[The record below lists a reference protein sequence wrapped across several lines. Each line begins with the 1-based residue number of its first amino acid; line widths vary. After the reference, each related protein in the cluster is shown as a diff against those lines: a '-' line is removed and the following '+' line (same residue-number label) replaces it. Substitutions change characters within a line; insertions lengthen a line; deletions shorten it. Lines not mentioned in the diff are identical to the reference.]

1 MSSLFT
7 YQDTDGTS
15 EQITFTTGNTTN
27 IGNHSETA
35 YTTHQ
40 SVYVNTGFESNT
52 SHFNVINGIQ
62 LWKVP
67 DTGTYEIEVAAGGGG
82 TANTGQA
89 GGKGRII
96 SGKVTLTQGDVL
108 RIIVGS
114 RGGRFGYTG
123 GGGGASVFGLAT
135 SMSDATPTDSLPLI
149 ISGAGGGGGSSG
161 GIGKDANTGV
171 SASAGWSGVANST
184 LGTGGLN
191 GQTTNGGWGG
201 GGSGWTSDGGGN
213 SNAATTGSHY
223 QGHYNSIR
231 LNSQDAPNGAYHPE
245 ISDSHNF
252 LDSGSCKGASGG
264 FGGGGNG
271 GCNGSGGGAGY
282 TGGHSAG
289 AGGGSYFNTTI
300 MTERVDVGTTNADT
314 NGYVKI
320 KYFSVTVPTTDISFS
335 RIRGRYLN
343 SNRTDANNHSSI
355 TNNSQVVLSDF
366 RGATFTDNTKVS
378 SSGPISVV
386 DTFRGRTYGRPII
399 KYDTGS
405 FKVYSDWSA
414 SPTVLQGTTASST
427 TYTGSDT
434 ANKTIQLSKP
444 QPSGTP
450 YSTILLTPNAENSS
464 TSPGFVIDRSDD
476 NAVDEV
482 TLWFKVVSEASYSQ
496 VQWGLISKDMG
507 LTGWTNQLLYMDDKH
522 GTHRD
527 ALRFHAY
534 GFHNYT
540 GSRDDITSSSAIV
553 IPQYKND
560 IYGVNLTQN
569 FHNIIG
575 KTAGTLKS
583 SNVPDENFAVD
594 SEHFFYQTNTQNYP
608 TYRGSG
614 INTNFGMKVK
624 WYSTTIMANLVPNS
638 NNITP
643 VSSTWSTADLSN
655 VFSGM
660 YVSGTGIPDESG
672 CFIGD
677 IHTNYMKLY
686 RERGVQSL
694 TSLPATAA
702 AGDNIKLT
710 ISGYLYWTLA
720 TTSTYSNPVILGPP
734 HTVLP
739 RYQADS
745 SGSNVST
752 KITECGMFV
761 GDTTSNTSNQFTYDI
776 RNTDPG
782 GTLFSYSVPYSFGS
796 IYEFGLNIAGGT
808 YAIAGSL
815 SSIEPISSGYPWPL
829 VNGVAQQDASGVNY
843 SSMSAGSRFK
853 FIVAGKVVALG
864 VQNQYGGK
872 MALFPDLDDTAA
884 TETVNVLGN
893 GMFTGNT
900 LARNYRYTT
909 LVTPLS
915 VAAGSVY
922 RTGFKNTKGGYSYH
936 NISPYDSTYTSSGNI
951 EIISG
956 GYIWISATATEPQR
970 PTNLG
975 TYWNYGSTDLI
986 FVPDPP
992 TAS

>member
-15 EQITFTTGNTTN
+15 EQMTFTTGNTSD
-27 IGNHSETA
+27 IGNHLGTT
-35 YTTHQ
+35 YTTYQ

-67 DTGTYEIEVAAGGGG
+67 DTGTYTIEVAGAGGGTPAG
-82 TANTGQA
+82 LQS

-96 SGKVTLTQGDVL
+96 SGRVTLTQGDVL

-114 RGGRFGYTG
+114 RGGRFEYNA

-135 SMSDATPTDSLPLI
+135 SMSDATPTESLPWI
-149 ISGAGGGGGSSG
+149 MSGAGGGGGNSG
-161 GIGKDANTGV
+161 GIGKDANTDV
-171 SASAGWSGVANST
+171 SASAGWSYGANST
-184 LGTGGLN
+184 LGTGGRN
-191 GQTTNGGWGG
+191 SSTSNGGWGA
-201 GGSGWTSDGGGN
+201 GGSGWTSGGGGN
-213 SNAATTGSHY
+213 SNTGSGSNY

-231 LNSQDAPNGAYHPE
+231 LNSQDAPNGAWHPE
-245 ISDSHNF
+245 FSNAHHN
-252 LDSGSCKGASGG
+252 LSSGSCKGAGGG

-271 GCNGSGGGAGY
+271 ACNGAGAGAGY
-282 TGGHSAG
+282 TGGNSAG
-289 AGGGSYFNTTI
+289 AGGGSYFNTTR

-320 KYFSVTVPTTDISFS
+320 NFFDIVVPITDITLSVMRS
-335 RIRGRYLN
+335 RYINSGRTN
-343 SNRTDANNHSSI
+343 ASNHAFLSDDSNSSI
-355 TNNSQVVLSDF
+355 TLSDF
-366 RGATFTDNTKVS
+366 RGTTFTDGTFVPLTGS
-378 SSGPISVV
+378 ISVN
-386 DTFRGRTYGRPII
+386 DNFGGKTYGIPNIV
-399 KYDTGS
+399 TGS

-464 TSPGFVIDRSDD
+464 TSPGFVIDRSDSD
-476 NAVDEV
+476 VVDGV
-482 TLWFKVVSEASYSQ
+482 TVWFKVVSEALYSQ
-496 VQWGLISKDMG
+496 VQWGLIPKDMG

-527 ALRFHAY
+527 ALRFHGY

-540 GSRDDITSSSAIV
+540 GSRDNITIAT
-553 IPQYKND
+553 
-560 IYGVNLTQN
+560 YGVNLTQN

-594 SEHFFYQTNTQNYP
+594 SEHFFYQTSTQNYP

-614 INTNFGMKVK
+614 INANFGMKVK
-624 WYSTTIMANLVPNS
+624 WYSTTIQGKLSEGS
-638 NNITP
+638 NTILP
-643 VSSTWSTADLSN
+643 VSSSWTTADLSK

-660 YVSGTGIPDESG
+660 YVSGTGIPDESIG
-672 CFIGD
+672 CYIGE

-694 TSLPATAA
+694 TPLSATATGA
-702 AGDNIKLT
+702 NITLT

-745 SGSNVST
+745 SGSNDST
-752 KITECGMFV
+752 KITEWGMFV
-761 GDTTSNTSNQFTYDI
+761 GDTTSGTTNQFTYDI
-776 RNTDPG
+776 RNTDPS
-782 GTLFSYSVPYSFGS
+782 GTEFSYSVAYTYATV
-796 IYEFGLNIAGGT
+796 YEFGLNTSGT
-808 YAIAGSL
+808 HAIAGSL
-815 SSIEPISSGYPWPL
+815 SSIVPISSGYPFTEQL
-829 VNGVAQQDASGVNY
+829 NSDVNY
-843 SSMSAGSRFK
+843 SYMSAGTRFQ
-853 FIVAGKVVALG
+853 FLVAGKVVALG
-864 VQNQYGGK
+864 VHNRYDGR
-872 MALFPDLDDTAA
+872 MALFPDESNIAA
-884 TETVNVLGN
+884 SETVNVIGN
-893 GMFTGNT
+893 GSSSNV
-900 LARNYRYTT
+900 LNYNYTT
-909 LVTPLS
+909 LVTPVS
-915 VAAGSVY
+915 VSANSIY
-922 RTGFKNTKGGYSYH
+922 RTAFKNTVGGYAYH
-936 NISPYDSTYTSSGNI
+936 NLASHDLTPTTTGNI
-951 EIISG
+951 QVISG
-956 GYIWISATATEPQR
+956 GYTSLTGADTEPVR
-970 PTNLG
+970 PTSLG
-975 TYWNYGSTDLI
+975 TYNYGSTDLI
-986 FVPDPP
+986 FLPDPP
-992 TAS
+992 DADI